1 MSGILNPA
9 VLVLGASGTVGAGVV
24 AALLEAGSPVLGVA
38 RDADRLAR
46 LAQRF
51 ADEPGLE
58 LLQGSVADDTEAARL
73 VTRLRLRGRP
83 LRAVVACVAGPVE
96 RGSLLARPTGDLQRQ
111 LEQDLLPHLAAARY
125 LLPLL
130 AEFPGQAGLQPAH
143 YVLVGATGAECGW
156 AGYGHASIAASAL
169 QMLTKVLHEEA
180 APLGVRLQ
188 MLSLDHPV
196 ANPGI
201 AGRSCARWPD
211 ALSVGRR
218 AVAMLLQDDR
228 PVKPVVRFSE
238 PWTPPPTRMLFPAP
252 SLPSSPSEV
261 SP

>member
-9 VLVLGASGTVGAGVV
+9 VLVLGASGTVGSGVV
-24 AALLEAGSPVLGVA
+24 GALLEAGSPVLGVA
-38 RDADRLAR
+38 RDPDRLAR

-58 LLQGSVADDTEAARL
+58 LLQGSVADDEEAARL
-73 VTRLRLRGRP
+73 ATRLRLRGRP
-83 LRAVVACVAGPVE
+83 LRAVVASLAGPVE
-96 RGSLLARPTGDLQRQ
+96 RGSLIERPSGDLQRQ
-111 LEQDLLPHLAAARY
+111 LETDLLPHLAAARY

-130 AEFPGQAGLQPAH
+130 AESTGQAEAQPAH
-143 YVLVGATGAECGW
+143 YILVGATGAQCGW

-169 QMLTKVLHEEA
+169 QMLAKVLHEEA
-180 APLGVRLQ
+180 APLGVRVQ

-196 ANPGI
+196 ADPGI
-201 AGRSCARWPD
+201 AGRDCARWPS

-218 AVAMLLQDDR
+218 AVAMLLRDDR
-228 PVKPVVRFSE
+228 PVKAVVRFSE
-238 PWTPPPTRMLFPAP
+238 PWTPPPTRTLFPAP
-252 SLPSSPSEV
+252 SIPPSPSEV